1 MFVCVCACACLF
13 IYRYVH
19 ICTYLQVYMRAHRE
33 TYSPAGRQATD
44 SQGQAPVDFIM
55 LVKRFGGFIACM
67 ILSEEGPAQI

>member
-1 MFVCVCACACLF
+1 
-13 IYRYVH
+13 
-19 ICTYLQVYMRAHRE
+19 MRAHRE

-67 ILSEEGPAQI
+67 NLSEEGPAQI